1 MKTLISLLLT
11 LVIILNLSACGSKEN
26 TELGTSTQDTTQIL
40 QPTESPIV
48 QGQQS
53 YTGTV
58 STITDTTLT
67 ISTDSGE
74 LSFTL
79 TDSTLYAREFG
90 RGGQRLEN
98 MGQMPEGMG
107 EPPAMPSDGEQA
119 PQQGQQPPAM
129 PSDGGQAP
137 QQEQQPPVMPSDG
150 GQAPQ
155 QGQQP
160 PTEGVSNTGDSTTGG
175 FTPGNGTQ
183 GGMPGG
189 EFSGGG
195 MQPGM
200 PGDEAPMPGEPQ
212 TITREEIQ
220 IGDTVTVEADDNSN
234 AILVTVAGKKPDGM
248 GGPDGQMGFPGGMGS
263 KVESYA
269 ALTELSTNTE
279 LKDQE
284 LRSTAKDENAVHV
297 LQGAEAALENI
308 TLVRDSADSSG
319 GDQASFYGVG
329 AAALV
334 TDGTLKLSHSRIDTN
349 APGGTGVFAYGQGTA
364 QVWDTEIHTSKN
376 TSGGI
381 HVAGGGTL
389 HAWDLTVETQGE
401 SSAAIRSDRGSG
413 TMIVDGGSYTSKG
426 KGSPAIYSTADI
438 TVHNA
443 QLTATGSEAICIEGL
458 NSIRLYDCDLKGNM
472 ADLSQ
477 NDCTWNVILYQSMS
491 GDSEIGNSTFE
502 MVGGT
507 LTAGNGGMFYT
518 TNTESTFLLSKVA
531 ITYAE
536 ENDFFLRCTGNTNQR
551 GWGSSGNN
559 GASCRFLAKEQAME
573 GNVIWDR
580 ISQLELTLIEGSEL
594 CGAVL
599 REDTYAQGT
608 GSATLSID
616 ESSTWIVTADSHVS
630 HLHCSGRIVDAEGN
644 SVTIMSEDGTI
655 FVQGSGSL
663 TVFVDSYDT
672 RLPDSDLQFQSWEHF
687 AVQKP
692 TEE

>member
-220 IGDTVTVEADDNSN
+220 MGDTVTVEADDNSN

-364 QVWDTEIHTSKN
+364 QV
-376 TSGGI
+376 
-381 HVAGGGTL
+381 
-389 HAWDLTVETQGE
+389 
-401 SSAAIRSDRGSG
+401 
-413 TMIVDGGSYTSKG
+413 
-426 KGSPAIYSTADI
+426 
-438 TVHNA
+438 
-443 QLTATGSEAICIEGL
+443 
-458 NSIRLYDCDLKGNM
+458 
-472 ADLSQ
+472 
-477 NDCTWNVILYQSMS
+477 
-491 GDSEIGNSTFE
+491 
-502 MVGGT
+502 
-507 LTAGNGGMFYT
+507 
-518 TNTESTFLLSKVA
+518 
-531 ITYAE
+531 
-536 ENDFFLRCTGNTNQR
+536 
-551 GWGSSGNN
+551 
-559 GASCRFLAKEQAME
+559 
-573 GNVIWDR
+573 
-580 ISQLELTLIEGSEL
+580 
-594 CGAVL
+594 
-599 REDTYAQGT
+599 
-608 GSATLSID
+608 
-616 ESSTWIVTADSHVS
+616 
-630 HLHCSGRIVDAEGN
+630 
-644 SVTIMSEDGTI
+644 
-655 FVQGSGSL
+655 
-663 TVFVDSYDT
+663 
-672 RLPDSDLQFQSWEHF
+672 
-687 AVQKP
+687 
-692 TEE
+692 